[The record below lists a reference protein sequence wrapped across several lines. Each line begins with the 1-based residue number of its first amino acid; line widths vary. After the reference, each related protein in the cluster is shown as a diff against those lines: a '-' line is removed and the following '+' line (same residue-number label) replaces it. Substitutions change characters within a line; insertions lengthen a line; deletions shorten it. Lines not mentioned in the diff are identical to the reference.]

1 MSLKLIRINEDDV
14 ADGNDAEG
22 GGKAKQQQKDSLKS
36 KAGTSVGPCR
46 RPPAG
51 LETMNEPPPVKRV
64 APRREPSPDFS
75 FFM

>member
-1 MSLKLIRINEDDV
+1 M

-22 GGKAKQQQKDSLKS
+22 GDEAKQQDSVKS
-36 KAGTSVGPCR
+36 KASTSVGRRR
-46 RPPAG
+46 RPPEG

-64 APRREPSPDFS
+64 AHREPSPDFS

>member
-1 MSLKLIRINEDDV
+1 M

-22 GGKAKQQQKDSLKS
+22 GDKAKQQQDSLKS
-36 KAGTSVGPCR
+36 KASTSVGRRR
-46 RPPAG
+46 RPPEG

-64 APRREPSPDFS
+64 AHPEPSPDFS

>member
-1 MSLKLIRINEDDV
+1 MYEDEV

-22 GGKAKQQQKDSLKS
+22 GDKAKQQQDSDSLKS
-36 KAGTSVGPCR
+36 KAGQRR
-46 RPPAG
+46 RPPEG

-64 APRREPSPDFS
+64 AHPEPSPDFS

>member
-1 MSLKLIRINEDDV
+1 M

-22 GGKAKQQQKDSLKS
+22 GDEAKQQDSVTS
-36 KAGTSVGPCR
+36 TSVGRHR
-46 RPPAG
+46 RPPEG

-64 APRREPSPDFS
+64 AHREPSPDFT